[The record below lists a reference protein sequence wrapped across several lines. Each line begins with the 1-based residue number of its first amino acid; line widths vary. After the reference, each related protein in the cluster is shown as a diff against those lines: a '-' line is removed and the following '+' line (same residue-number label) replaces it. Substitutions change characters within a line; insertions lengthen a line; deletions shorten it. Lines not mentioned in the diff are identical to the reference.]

1 MCVDHIYIYDGKMEP
16 WAESQS
22 EKPRGES
29 ELQEEQRLQQE
40 GPRRISDLLQKLL
53 SEGTTASYNSSSEA
67 RMVEIAENFQ
77 RQYSHL
83 FPERRPLLMCPEN
96 ENGIKKFV
104 STTLRPTAVEHPEL
118 YHWKGCA
125 SVVADLLSLKPLE
138 SPVNLPRQLFAPSTV
153 LQSQSATCFEAATL
167 LCSLLIG
174 ADYEAYC
181 VSGYASREMCECDQT
196 EQECPP
202 MDTGEKD
209 MMQEPQ
215 QNKYRLKPKKKLQ
228 SRYLVQQEMKKKNKE
243 SAQKGEEPPV
253 DTLRGLRVHCWV
265 LVFSGSR
272 DIEENFFIDPL
283 SGNSHSTDDEHFL
296 GIESMWDNYNYY
308 VNMQECCKDCSEV
321 KYDLEDLK
329 RWEPVLAG
337 VTCKKKLKDKVLK
350 RKEIR
355 FLGKL
360 NSEQEVEL
368 GPKAFQMPKPWS
380 SCISISKK
388 NLEHRYPGGKK
399 VTFYRKAKLERF
411 GLYLQSDGLLTRLTT
426 YKDLSCTEVELV
438 KEWYQGRTDFLDHRE
453 FNKILHVTTEH
464 FLPGRSF
471 HLLFHRYSDAEHKME
486 FNSSARADGLLR
498 RVLTKSDMTE
508 MFEGRFDYLHYRRI
522 SFSIPDGLS
531 DVQHIPLKKVEERFH
546 RNPNLP
552 LSDDVAKRVFL
563 MDERK
568 IQLTYHMEYFAAIP
582 SKRVLIKPLP
592 ATESRRAEDFTSA
605 NIQTLQVD
613 PSVKPPSRIVLYL
626 VLQDLVKGEIA
637 AAEHA
642 KVSRNE
648 FRDILQSREEEEK
661 NLQLI
666 FSPWT
671 YAGAALA
678 HKHQKQKL
686 KTAEQQDWQLEHVDD
701 YLVPHLVN
709 LEFPETLSATD
720 VENLVAKCVQE
731 FKENRKGVAN
741 FLKEH
746 HKKLLQELRE
756 KQRWYQQN
764 QGLLNK
770 EEVEKFHDYCSDKT
784 LVMKV
789 VQRRLDR
796 YVEETSQK
804 VAAFREQ
811 LLKSPWLSLQTLS

>member
-1 MCVDHIYIYDGKMEP
+1 MRF
-16 WAESQS
+16 SQH
-22 EKPRGES
+22 G
-29 ELQEEQRLQQE
+29 
-40 GPRRISDLLQKLL
+40 DLIQIFNVPDWKDVRL

-243 SAQKGEEPPV
+243 SAQVICRSDNKGEEPPV

-283 SGNSHSTDDEHFL
+283 SGNSHSTNDEHFL

-531 DVQHIPLKKVEERFH
+531 DVQHIPLKSLIFVSKQKVEERFH

-568 IQLTYHMEYFAAIP
+568 IQLTYHMEYFAAY
-582 SKRVLIKPLP
+582 PLK
-592 ATESRRAEDFTSA
+592 ACANQTTAGNRITEGGGLHQRQHPNAAGTD
-605 NIQTLQVD
+605 LQSVD

-648 FRDILQSREEEEK
+648 
-661 NLQLI
+661 
-666 FSPWT
+666 
-671 YAGAALA
+671 
-678 HKHQKQKL
+678 
-686 KTAEQQDWQLEHVDD
+686 TAEQQDWQLEHVDD

>member
-1 MCVDHIYIYDGKMEP
+1 MEP

-53 SEGTTASYNSSSEA
+53 SEGTTASYNSPSEA

-77 RQYSHL
+77 RQYYHL

-96 ENGIKKFV
+96 ENGIKVTTCTLMARRPKFV

-138 SPVNLPRQLFAPSTV
+138 SPVNLPWQLFAPSTV

-283 SGNSHSTDDEHFL
+283 SGNSHSTHDEHFL

-360 NSEQEVEL
+360 NSEQEVGL
-368 GPKAFQMPKPWS
+368 LAMCIFQT
-380 SCISISKK
+380 CQQVQVRD
-388 NLEHRYPGGKK
+388 LEHRYPGGKK

-426 YKDLSCTEVELV
+426 CKDLSCVCLRVQDNHTFFPRFITFALCVEGTEVELV
-438 KEWYQGRTDFLDHRE
+438 KEWYQDRTDFLDHRE
-453 FNKILHVTTEH
+453 FNKILHVTTER

-531 DVQHIPLKKVEERFH
+531 DVQHIPLKIYQSLIFVSKQKVEERFH

-648 FRDILQSREEEEK
+648 
-661 NLQLI
+661 
-666 FSPWT
+666 
-671 YAGAALA
+671 
-678 HKHQKQKL
+678 
-686 KTAEQQDWQLEHVDD
+686 TAEQQDWQLEHVDD

-731 FKENRKGVAN
+731 FKENRKAVAN

-796 YVEETSQK
+796 YVEETSRK